1 MTNNVTRRDFLIN
14 QRKKAD
20 SLKNVKSDWPTK
32 RVAKLYRQFLE
43 DKPAPYYTPLKE
55 YTPVPFT
62 PSKRHMTIEWNE
74 DAGITVGCHRTNERQ
89 ALRYAID

>member
-32 RVAKLYRQFLE
+32 RVAKLYR
-43 DKPAPYYTPLKE
+43 
-55 YTPVPFT
+55 
-62 PSKRHMTIEWNE
+62 
-74 DAGITVGCHRTNERQ
+74 
-89 ALRYAID
+89 

>member
-20 SLKNVKSDWPTK
+20 SLKNVKSDWLTK

-55 YTPVPFT
+55 YTPVPIT
-62 PSKRHMTIEWNE
+62 LSKRHMTVEWNE

>member
-43 DKPAPYYTPLKE
+43 DKTSALLYAVKRIYTRSH
-55 YTPVPFT
+55 YTIQKT
-62 PSKRHMTIEWNE
+62 HDCRLE
-74 DAGITVGCHRTNERQ
+74 
-89 ALRYAID
+89 